1 MRKKEMGEMDHI
13 AYCDKKAKELEKLFN
28 GSKSML
34 IRGAAGRK
42 IPYGRVNEG
51 EKVYLVENDGS
62 CEIKAS
68 ALVKSVFN
76 SEKMT
81 KEESEKLI
89 QENMDKLNLTNA
101 QLKRWNGKRYICL
114 IEISDIKEIEPFTF
128 KRTSNMDDWLIIE
141 KIDEVKE

>member
-1 MRKKEMGEMDHI
+1 MVHI
-13 AYCDKKAKELEKLFN
+13 AYCDKKAKELEKLFK

-51 EKVYLVENDGS
+51 EKIYLVENDGS

-68 ALVKSVFN
+68 ALVKNVFN

-89 QENMDKLNLTNA
+89 QENMDKLDLTSA
-101 QLKRWNGKRYICL
+101 QLKRWNGKRYLCL
-114 IEISDIKEIEPFTF
+114 IEISDIKEIEPFKYT
-128 KRTSNMDDWLIIE
+128 RTSNMDDWLIIE
-141 KIDEVKE
+141 DIEDVKE

>member
-1 MRKKEMGEMDHI
+1 MDHI

-28 GSKSML
+28 GSKTML

-68 ALVKSVFN
+68 AIVKSVFN

-89 QENMDKLNLTNA
+89 HENMDKLNLTTA

-114 IEISDIKEIEPFTF
+114 IEIFDLKEIEPFTF
-128 KRTSNMDDWLIIE
+128 TRTSNMDDWLILENIA
-141 KIDEVKE
+141 EVKV

>member
-1 MRKKEMGEMDHI
+1 MEHI

-51 EKVYLVENDGS
+51 EKIYLVENDGS

-68 ALVKSVFN
+68 ALVKNVFN

-89 QENMDKLNLTNA
+89 QQNMDKLDLTSS
-101 QLKRWNGKRYICL
+101 QLKRWNGKRYLCL
-114 IEISDIKEIEPFTF
+114 IEISDIKEIEPFKYT
-128 KRTSNMDDWLIIE
+128 RTSNMDDWLIVEDIE
-141 KIDEVKE
+141 DVKE